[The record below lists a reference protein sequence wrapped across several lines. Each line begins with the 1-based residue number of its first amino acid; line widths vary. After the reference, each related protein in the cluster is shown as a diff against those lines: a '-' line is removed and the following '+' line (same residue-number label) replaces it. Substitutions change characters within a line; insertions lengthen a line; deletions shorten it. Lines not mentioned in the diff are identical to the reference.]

1 MAFFTLQTAPS
12 LTERRQER
20 GSWRHRPNVFS
31 PAAIFKMP
39 ILAVIFVAHART
51 PPKLNGSRA
60 SPFGALECKD
70 QVAVE

>member
-39 ILAVIFVAHART
+39 ILAVIFVASARAPAAT
-51 PPKLNGSRA
+51 EAKRITCLTFRRP
-60 SPFGALECKD
+60 
-70 QVAVE
+70 